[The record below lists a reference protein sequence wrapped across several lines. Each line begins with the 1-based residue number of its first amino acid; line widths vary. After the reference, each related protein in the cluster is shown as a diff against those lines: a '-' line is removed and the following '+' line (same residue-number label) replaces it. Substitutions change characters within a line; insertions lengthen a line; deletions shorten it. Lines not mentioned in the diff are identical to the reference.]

1 MEKHTINID
10 VNTQKAN
17 ADVDKLDKNFT
28 DLNRTV
34 ENLAD
39 TMDMDLGAA
48 ISEMEDKMYA
58 LAAAGQKNSEEFK
71 QLATETGRLK
81 SIIAETDMEIE
92 FMAATSA
99 DVGQKIGLLED
110 RMYAMAV
117 AGDTTSA
124 EFRKIQAEAAAL
136 KQSVIQV
143 DMALDG
149 MAMTTSQ
156 RLTGALGG
164 AAGGFAAA
172 QGAMAA
178 FGGESEAVNQAI
190 LKVQA
195 AMALTQGVDA
205 IRQAV
210 PAFTALKTSVMGAFQ
225 GMTTA
230 SKAFALTGIGLVITL
245 IAGAVAAFSSFQKST
260 DQIIAENKKL
270 TKSFDDA
277 NKAIENQSNQL
288 RAALGLQLEF
298 ASAAGA
304 SEKQLAKIRKEG
316 TDDIISNNE
325 KQIESTSNKIKTLE
339 SLEYQRTLGQ
349 QASSKDQFNE
359 LERNRQKEINIEK
372 NKLNDLKVQN
382 NRERNSIRLETLKI
396 KTQELDEAKAKAD
409 EERQANAEAAKQR
422 ASERAQQRKDE
433 LAKISEAQKEYDE
446 NETTRYMTEQQK
458 EIYEVQKKY
467 DELLAIAKKYGKDNT
482 QILINQKNE
491 ENDINTKYEQERI
504 QQQAERDA
512 VVAEQVEANRQ
523 AQLDAQEAFDETYRQ
538 NTLSAQQLEID
549 AANAKYFE
557 LIKVAEQYGYS
568 TVELKLRQEKELA
581 DIDIKYKADQKAR
594 EQQLADMKFDAVK
607 NGLSAVGNLAELFSG
622 KSRKSQERAF
632 KVQKAANIAS
642 ATIDTYRSATAAF
655 NSFANI
661 PIVGTA
667 LGAVA
672 AAAAVA
678 AGLVNIK
685 KIASTKFEGGEGSGV
700 SAATGAGTSMS
711 SVTSPEFNIVGGN
724 TANQLATLGQ
734 QPVQAYV
741 VSGEV
746 SSAQSLDRNRVQ
758 NATL

>member
-17 ADVDKLDKNFT
+17 ADVDKLDKNLT
-28 DLNRTV
+28 DLNKTV
-34 ENLAD
+34 DNLAD

-48 ISEMEDKMYA
+48 ISEMEDRMYA
-58 LAAAGQKNSEEFK
+58 LAAAGQKNTDEFK
-71 QLATETGRLK
+71 QLASETGRLK

-92 FMAATSA
+92 FLAATSA

-136 KQSVIQV
+136 KQSVTQV

-172 QGAMAA
+172 QGAMSA

-195 AMALTQGVDA
+195 AMALTQGIDSVKQA
-205 IRQAV
+205 I

-270 TKSFDDA
+270 TKSFDEA
-277 NKAIENQSNQL
+277 NKAIEGQSNQL

-316 TDDIISNNE
+316 TDDIIANNE
-325 KQIESTSNKIKTLE
+325 KQIKNTSNKIKTLE
-339 SLEYQRTLGQ
+339 SLEYQRTLNQ

-433 LAKISEAQKEYDE
+433 LAKITEAQKEYDE
-446 NETTRYMTEQQK
+446 NEKTRYMTEQQK

-467 DELLAIAKKYGKDNT
+467 NELLAIAAKYGKDNT

-504 QQQAERDA
+504 QQQSERDA
-512 VVAEQVEANRQ
+512 VVAEQLEVNRQ

-538 NTLSAQQLEID
+538 NTLTAQQLEID
-549 AANAKYFE
+549 AANEKYFE
-557 LIKVAEQYGYS
+557 LISVAEQYGYS
-568 TVELKLRQEKELA
+568 TVELKLRQEDELA
-581 DIDIKYKADQKAR
+581 NIDKKYKEEAAAR
-594 EQQLADMKFDAVK
+594 EKQLRDMRIDAVK
-607 NGLSAVGNLAELFSG
+607 GGIDAIGNLAGAFAG
-622 KSRKSQERAF
+622 KSEKSQRRAF
-632 KVQKAANIAS
+632 NIQKAAGIAS
-642 ATIDTYRSATAAF
+642 ATIDTYKSAQAAF
-655 NSFANI
+655 ASAGN
-661 PIVGTA
+661 PI
-667 LGAVA
+667 LGAVFA
-672 AAAAVA
+672 AIAVA
-678 AGLVNIK
+678 AGIANIT
-685 KIASTKFEGGEGSGV
+685 KIAKTKFEGGG
-700 SAATGAGTSMS
+700 GAGSVS
-711 SVTSPEFNIVGGN
+711 SPSTTAGAGSITTPEFNIVGGN

>member
-17 ADVDKLDKNFT
+17 ADVDKLDKNLT
-28 DLNRTV
+28 DLNKTV
-34 ENLAD
+34 DTLAD

-71 QLATETGRLK
+71 QLAAETGRLK

-124 EFRKIQAEAAAL
+124 EFKKIQAEAAAL

-156 RLTGALGG
+156 RLSGALGG
-164 AAGGFAAA
+164 VAGGFAAA
-172 QGAMAA
+172 QGAMAS

-205 IRQAV
+205 VRQAV

-260 DQIIAENKKL
+260 DQILAENKKL
-270 TKSFDDA
+270 MKSFDDTTA
-277 NKAIENQSNQL
+277 AIERQKSQIESNTDYNL
-288 RAALGLQLEF
+288 RYAQALGK
-298 ASAAGA
+298 
-304 SEKQLAKIRKEG
+304 SEEEIAKIRDKG
-316 TDDIISNNE
+316 RKDIIEKNE
-325 KQIESTSNKIKTLE
+325 EEVVNLGKKIDRLN
-339 SLEYQRTLGQ
+339 SLEYQRRLGQ
-349 QASSKDQFNE
+349 QASSKEQFDE
-359 LERNRQKEINIEK
+359 LERNRLKEINIER
-372 NKLNDLKVQN
+372 NKLNTLKVENIKIRRDINIDSAQTRTDDLKDA
-382 NRERNSIRLETLKI
+382 EE
-396 KTQELDEAKAKAD
+396 KAKA
-409 EERQANAEAAKQR
+409 ANEAAKQR

-433 LAKISEAQKEYDE
+433 LAKITEAQKEYDE

-491 ENDINTKYEQERI
+491 ENDINTKYAQQEI
-504 QQQAERDA
+504 DAQAERDA
-512 VVAEQVEANRQ
+512 VITEQQEANRQ

-568 TVELKLRQEKELA
+568 TVELKKRQEDELA
-581 DIDIKYKADQKAR
+581 NIDKKYKEEATAR
-594 EQQLADMKFDAVK
+594 EKQLRDMRIDAVK
-607 NGLSAVGNLAELFSG
+607 GGIDAIGNLAGAFAG
-622 KSRKSQERAF
+622 KSEKSQKRAF
-632 KVQKAANIAS
+632 NIQKAAGIAS
-642 ATIDTYRSATAAF
+642 ATIDTYKSAQAAF
-655 NSFANI
+655 ASAGN
-661 PIVGTA
+661 PI
-667 LGAVA
+667 LGAVFA
-672 AAAAVA
+672 AIAVA
-678 AGLVNIK
+678 AGIANIT
-685 KIASTKFEGGEGSGV
+685 KIAKTKFEGGG
-700 SAATGAGTSMS
+700 GAGSVS
-711 SVTSPEFNIVGGN
+711 SPSTTAGAGSITTPEFNIVGGN

>member
-28 DLNRTV
+28 DLNKTV

-48 ISEMEDKMYA
+48 ISEIEDQLTQ
-58 LAAAGQKNSEEFK
+58 LAVQGKQNTEEFK
-71 QLATETGRLK
+71 SLAKEAGRLK
-81 SIIAETDMEIE
+81 GVIAEVDAQVE
-92 FMAATSA
+92 FFAATNA

-110 RMYAMAV
+110 QMYRMAI

-124 EFRKIQAEAAAL
+124 EFRKIQGEAAAL
-136 KQSVIQV
+136 KQSVIAV

-156 RLTGALGG
+156 RLSGALGG
-164 AAGGFAAA
+164 VAGGFAAA
-172 QGAMAA
+172 QGAMAS

-316 TDDIISNNE
+316 TDDIIANNE
-325 KQIESTSNKIKTLE
+325 TQIKNTSDKIKTLE

-433 LAKISEAQKEYDE
+433 LAKITEAQKEYDE
-446 NETTRYMTEQQK
+446 NEKTRYMTEQQK

-491 ENDINTKYEQERI
+491 ENDINAKYAQQEI
-504 QQQAERDA
+504 DAQAERDA
-512 VVAEQVEANRQ
+512 VIAEQQEANRQ

-538 NTLSAQQLEID
+538 NTLTAQQLEID

-568 TVELKLRQEKELA
+568 TVELKKRQEDELA
-581 DIDIKYKADQKAR
+581 NIDKKYKEEQTAR
-594 EQQLADMKFDAVK
+594 EKQLADMRIDAVK
-607 NGLSAVGNLAELFSG
+607 GGIDAIGNLAGAFAG
-622 KSRKSQERAF
+622 KSEKSQKRAF
-632 KVQKAANIAS
+632 NIQKAAGIAS
-642 ATIDTYRSATAAF
+642 ATIDTYKSAQAAF
-655 NSFANI
+655 ASAGN
-661 PIVGTA
+661 PI
-667 LGAVA
+667 LGAVFA
-672 AAAAVA
+672 AIAVA
-678 AGLVNIK
+678 AGIANIT
-685 KIASTKFEGGEGSGV
+685 KIAKTKFEGGG
-700 SAATGAGTSMS
+700 GAGSVS
-711 SVTSPEFNIVGGN
+711 SPSTTAGAGSITTPEFNIVGGN